1 MTTYKGLK
9 GKTIQNFTSDPSD
22 DTEGQVWYNTTAGA
36 FKSQVSLGAV
46 FSAGGNLSTARQV
59 GGGCGIQTAALAFG
73 GNLGG
78 GPLDQTGATEEYNG
92 STWSSGG
99 TMGTIRRNIASAGTQ
114 TAGLG
119 ATGYGTPPSNFPTAA
134 EEYDGSTWTAGG
146 SLTTG
151 RSGAGGAGTQTAALA
166 AGGNPGPGGSNVT
179 EEYDGS
185 TWGPGGNL
193 GTARRYLAGCG
204 TQTAGLVMAGLTTVA
219 VNNTEEYDGSTW
231 TAGGNLNTSRLAGS
245 GSGIQTLALMIG
257 PSAAESY
264 NGTSWTTLPATLA
277 TSRDNLRGSQSGTAT
292 STVVFGGNTPSI
304 SSATEEYSD
313 PTFAV
318 KTVTTS

>member
-1 MTTYKGLK
+1 MTTYKEIF
-9 GKTIQNFTSDPSD
+9 GKYVKNYSSDPTAD
-22 DTEGQVWYNTTAGA
+22 IEGQVWYNSTSGT
-36 FKSQVSLGAV
+36 FKSNVSLGAV

-59 GGGCGIQTAALAFG
+59 GGGAGIQTAALAFG

-92 STWSSGG
+92 STWGPGG

-119 ATGYGTPPSNFPTAA
+119 ATGYGTPPSSFPTAA
-134 EEYDGSTWTAGG
+134 EEYDGSTWSPGG
-146 SLTTG
+146 SLATG
-151 RSGAGGAGTQTAALA
+151 RSGAGGAGTQTAALV
-166 AGGNPGPGGSNVT
+166 AGGNTGPGGSNIT

-185 TWGPGGNL
+185 TWSPGGNL
-193 GTARRYLAGCG
+193 NTARRYLAGCG
-204 TQTAGLVMAGLTTVA
+204 TQTAGLVMGGLTTAA
-219 VNNTEEYDGSTW
+219 VNNAEEYDGSTW
-231 TAGGNLNTSRLAGS
+231 TNGGNMNTSRLAGS

-292 STVVFGGNTPSI
+292 ATVVFGGNTPSV

-313 PTFAV
+313 PTFA
-318 KTVTTS
+318 TRTITTS